1 MKSESANMY
10 LIVEDRIYELY
21 EISSPVYAVYDI
33 NITPSYLQ
41 SGEPDDTFDNYYYPV
56 INTTEYKASRINNKF
71 YAHKLIG
78 VMPTTLE
85 TQPKGL
91 YFKYF
96 IERADGSPIDPTD
109 EYFVLK
115 LSGKGDQH
123 HIDACQAAIRT
134 YAAAIKPFL
143 PELAQDLEIK
153 YGNL

>member
-10 LIVEDRIYELY
+10 LIVENKIYELF
-21 EISSPVYAVYDI
+21 EIFSSAYTICDI

-115 LSGKGDQH
+115 LVVK
-123 HIDACQAAIRT
+123 AINIILMPVKQLFVLT
-134 YAAAIKPFL
+134 QLLLNHFY
-143 PELAQDLEIK
+143 Q
-153 YGNL
+153 NLHKT